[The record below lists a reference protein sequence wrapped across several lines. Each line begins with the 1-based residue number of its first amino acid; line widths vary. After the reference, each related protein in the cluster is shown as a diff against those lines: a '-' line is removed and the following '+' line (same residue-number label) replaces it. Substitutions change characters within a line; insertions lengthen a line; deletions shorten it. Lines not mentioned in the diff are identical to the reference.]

1 MNKVE
6 TMVTARWAIW
16 ESKFFSHEEKKLIF
30 EKLKNKISAEG
41 YLQVSAQESRSQL
54 DNKERAI
61 QKLLELVD
69 KALFVPQKDS
79 KQNQQSL
86 LKKKKAK
93 IRKNSIPRKRRTENS
108 ECRDIITISISL
120 SKSQIPN
127 FIFPIFA
134 KIK

>member
-1 MNKVE
+1 MK
-6 TMVTARWAIW
+6 
-16 ESKFFSHEEKKLIF
+16 KKLIF

-61 QKLLELVD
+61 QKFLELVD
-69 KALFVPQKDS
+69 KALFVPQKDL

-86 LKKKKAK
+86 LKKKAK
-93 IRKNSIPRKRRTENS
+93 SEKQHSEKRRTENS

-127 FIFPIFA
+127 FIFPYLC
-134 KIK
+134 KN